1 MLCSKATPSI
11 TSPVRKMQGTRH
23 RTRSSKAT
31 ASMCTAV
38 QKHCTCSS
46 LLCSRPSESMLC
58 KKRRPEQSAAS
69 YVNFAEAYLSKQSG
83 MYEWPQR
90 QTQHTHNNDNNRP
103 VNGYLGIFFCFCFP
117 FFLYFSS
124 SFLFFSTFFQGTSK
138 HRQNFWDSSISRLF

>member
-23 RTRSSKAT
+23 RTRSSKAS
-31 ASMCTAV
+31 ASMCTAE

-58 KKRRPEQSAAS
+58 RKRRPEQSAAS

-90 QTQHTHNNDNNRP
+90 QTQHTHTHINDNNRP
-103 VNGYLGIFFCFCFP
+103 VNGYLGMFFLVFVFP
-117 FFLYFSS
+117 FFLLFFIF
-124 SFLFFSTFFQGTSK
+124 FLFFPLFFQGTSK
-138 HRQNFWDSSISRLF
+138 HRQNF